1 MLLLYFKHNCT
12 ISKSASK
19 LRYFGKCLIF
29 LTKKT
34 LQLSVVN
41 AGTPSPIR
49 SVKSALI
56 VNQELE
62 FRAKNAEAS
71 LAELKKSVDELKKE
85 KTEQEKVMEEKMEK
99 LRGDYDE
106 AR

>member
-1 MLLLYFKHNCT
+1 M
-12 ISKSASK
+12 
-19 LRYFGKCLIF
+19 
-29 LTKKT
+29 
-34 LQLSVVN
+34 N

-62 FRAKNAEAS
+62 LRAKNAEAS

-85 KTEQEKVMEEKMEK
+85 KTEQEKVMEEKVMEEIAK
-99 LRGDYDE
+99 SRWTAGSICHFTAATMTAHL
-106 AR
+106 

>member
-1 MLLLYFKHNCT
+1 M
-12 ISKSASK
+12 
-19 LRYFGKCLIF
+19 
-29 LTKKT
+29 
-34 LQLSVVN
+34 N

-62 FRAKNAEAS
+62 LRAKNAEAS

-85 KTEQEKVMEEKMEK
+85 KTEQEKVMEEKLEK